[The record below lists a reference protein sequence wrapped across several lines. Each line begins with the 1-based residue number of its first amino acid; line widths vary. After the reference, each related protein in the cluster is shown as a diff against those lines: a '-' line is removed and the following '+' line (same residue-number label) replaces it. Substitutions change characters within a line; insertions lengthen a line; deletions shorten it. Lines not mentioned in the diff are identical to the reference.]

1 MKRIKTPFTLLFFVL
16 LLIISTFSSA
26 QISLSKDTI
35 SSVSMMEIHYSF
47 LSPGGDLKTRF
58 GNCINLGIGFQRK
71 TLKNYL
77 WGIEVNYLSG
87 ADVKE
92 KYILDSLKTYRGQFI
107 STEGRY
113 GDVRVFERGLSFY
126 GNVGKIIPVFG
137 SNKNSGIMILA
148 GIGFL
153 QHKIH
158 IEVLEENVPAL
169 NGDYRKGYDRLTN
182 GLSLHQFIGYS
193 YMQPK
198 LRYSFNVGLDFSQ
211 SFTKN
216 RRDWDFFEQRKLDE
230 QRTDYLNGVKV
241 SLIIP
246 ISKREPKEYYY
257 R

>member
-1 MKRIKTPFTLLFFVL
+1 MKRNKTPLSILFFVL
-16 LLIISTFSSA
+16 ILITSSFASA
-26 QISLSKDTI
+26 QMSRSKDTI
-35 SSVSMMEIHYSF
+35 TSVSMMEIHYSF
-47 LSPGGDLKTRF
+47 LAPGGDMKTRF
-58 GNCINLGIGFQRK
+58 GNTISLGIGFQRK

-77 WGIEVNYLSG
+77 WGVEVNYLSG

-113 GDVRVFERGLSFY
+113 GDVRVFERGFSFY
-126 GNVGKIIPVFG
+126 GNIGKIFPVFG
-137 SNKNSGIMILA
+137 SNKNSGIMVLT

-169 NGDYRKGYDRLTN
+169 NGEYRKGYDRLSN
-182 GLSLHQFIGYS
+182 GLSIHQFIGYS

-198 LRYSFNVGLDFSQ
+198 LRYCFNVGLDFSQ
-211 SFTKN
+211 SFTES

-230 QRTDYLNGVKV
+230 KRKDYLNGIKF
-241 SLIIP
+241 SLVIP
-246 ISKREPKEYYY
+246 LAKREPKEFYY